1 MILDRWLHPL
11 GSLMHRR
18 MTVSIYKSIH
28 TFDIYW
34 PRTAVAAWHHRAKVV
49 LWGRQRL
56 GVGWPW
62 LRQRQSLAAHDGAKA
77 KQKRVQDEA
86 A

>member
-34 PRTAVAAWHHRAKVV
+34 PRIAVAAWHHRAK
-49 LWGRQRL
+49 GRF
-56 GVGWPW
+56 VG
-62 LRQRQSLAAHDGAKA
+62 AAAFGCGAGMVA
-77 KQKRVQDEA
+77 TAPIACRP
-86 A
+86 